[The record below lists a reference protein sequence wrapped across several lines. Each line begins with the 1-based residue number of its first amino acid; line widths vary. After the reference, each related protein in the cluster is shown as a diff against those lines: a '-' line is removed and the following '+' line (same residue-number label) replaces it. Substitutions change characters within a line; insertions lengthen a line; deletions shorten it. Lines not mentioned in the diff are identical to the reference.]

1 MRKCQAVKLCLS
13 AHRDESIMSNPVNA
27 IGLGLIAAVA
37 AVAGLVAASFVF
49 TPDGPNTIDG
59 GVKVQSGTLLP
70 SPRAIPPF
78 ALQGSD
84 GQAFDKARLTNH
96 WSVIFV
102 GFTHCPDICPNTLG
116 LLKTV
121 HGQLAAQHKPL
132 QVVLL
137 SVDPERDTV
146 EALRRY
152 VTYFDPGFL
161 GATGSRDEL
170 DKLGAAI
177 GFVYLKSPGAT
188 PDSYTV
194 DHSSALIL
202 VNPDGQVAG
211 YFTQPLRVE
220 ALVADLGKLIPSA
233 S

>member
-1 MRKCQAVKLCLS
+1 
-13 AHRDESIMSNPVNA
+13 MSNPVKA
-27 IGLGLIAAVA
+27 LGLGLVAAVA
-37 AVAGLVAASFVF
+37 AVAGLVVASLVF
-49 TPDGPNTIDG
+49 KPDAPGTPEG
-59 GVKVQSGTLLP
+59 GVAVQSGTLLP

-78 ALQGSD
+78 ALSASD
-84 GQAFDKARLTNH
+84 GLAFDKARLAGQ

-116 LLKTV
+116 LLKRV

-146 EALRRY
+146 EALSRY
-152 VTYFDPGFL
+152 VTYFDPSFL
-161 GATGSRDEL
+161 GATGPKAEL
-170 DKLGAAI
+170 DKLGAAM
-177 GFVYLKSPGAT
+177 GFVYMKSPGAT

-211 YFTQPLRVE
+211 YFTQPLRID
-220 ALVADLGKLIPSA
+220 ALVADLSTLIPSA